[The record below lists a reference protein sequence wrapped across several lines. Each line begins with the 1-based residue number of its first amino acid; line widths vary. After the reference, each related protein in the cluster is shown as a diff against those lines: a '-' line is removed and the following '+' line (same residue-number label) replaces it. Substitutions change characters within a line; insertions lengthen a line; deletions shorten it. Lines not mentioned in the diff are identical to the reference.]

1 MFKFNTE
8 QVLTSVTFD
17 RKTLEQ
23 RITKLTEEVGEL
35 ASAILN
41 SDSKE
46 IFEESIDNLMVLLS
60 IFVDL
65 NGSIGDLDK
74 VCEDAFI
81 CSKNSTVN
89 FIKTPTVH
97 FLEYSKSVGLLAESI
112 QKYSATSTSLYKG
125 KIDTPTILKQLN
137 FLIYDL
143 TFFIGTQKFTIEDVN
158 STIFIKNSKWLKNS
172 LNGFIKS
179 NKINFIRAFTD
190 IEVIKHYLLE
200 NLSMNDGI
208 HFINYNKNLDID
220 DFFDSQISNKISDDK
235 LNYFIIFDGFKELQ
249 EELERYNKMDLYD
262 FKYLIIEKK

>member
-1 MFKFNTE
+1 MFKFNKE

-35 ASAILN
+35 ASAILEA
-41 SDSKE
+41 DDKK
-46 IFEESIDNLMVLLS
+46 IFEESVDNLMVLVS

-65 NGSIGDLDK
+65 NGSIDDLDK

-81 CSKNSTVN
+81 CSKDSTVN
-89 FIKTPTVH
+89 FVKIPTVY
-97 FLEYSKSVGLLAESI
+97 FLEYSKSVGLFAESI
-112 QKYSATSTSLYKG
+112 QKYSSTSTSLYKG
-125 KIDTPTILKQLN
+125 KIDISTILKQLK

-143 TFFIGTQKFTIEDVN
+143 TYFIGSQQFTIEDLN
-158 STIFIKNSKWLKNS
+158 LTIFNKNSKWLKNS

-179 NKINFIRAFTD
+179 NKINFVKAFTD
-190 IEVIKHYLLE
+190 LDIIKQYLFE
-200 NLSMNDGI
+200 NLPLNDGI
-208 HFINYNKNLDID
+208 HFVNYDKNLDID
-220 DFFDSQISNKISDDK
+220 EFFYSKISNKILDNK

-249 EELERYNKMDLYD
+249 EEIERYNKIYLYN